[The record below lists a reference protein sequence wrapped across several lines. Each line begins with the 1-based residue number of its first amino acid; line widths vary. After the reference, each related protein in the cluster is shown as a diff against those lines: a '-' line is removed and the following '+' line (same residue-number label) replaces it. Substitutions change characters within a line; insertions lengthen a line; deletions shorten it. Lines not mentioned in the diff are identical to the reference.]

1 MSYKCYKCGK
11 ILDDKASYCDR
22 CGTNRI
28 KVESNKIENKIVNRP
43 NYLMYI
49 ILLVSII
56 FIGLAIYS
64 FGNIEL
70 QHTFGG
76 IAIVLNIFD
85 IILYP
90 RKILLKVT
98 LFFEVYIVFSLL
110 IIPFVF
116 LYMLYEKV
124 AKGWF

>member
-11 ILDDKASYCDR
+11 ILDDKASSCDR

-28 KVESNKIENKIVNRP
+28 KVASNKNKNETVNKRS
-43 NYLMYI
+43 YLIYI
-49 ILLVSII
+49 ILLASFI
-56 FIGLAIYS
+56 FIGLAIYNFS
-64 FGNIEL
+64 NIEL

-98 LFFEVYIVFSLL
+98 LFIEVCIVFTLL
-110 IIPFVF
+110 IIPFIF
-116 LYMLYEKV
+116 LYILYEEIV
-124 AKGWF
+124 KGWL